1 MVADPNRTG
10 SVATAASLSAS
21 ETGPELPE
29 PAYQVING
37 PESVALAARTYAAFW
52 NSGDPAYARLR

>member
-1 MVADPNRTG
+1 MVADPNLTG
-10 SVATAASLSAS
+10 SVASLTAS
-21 ETGPELPE
+21 EAGPELPE

-52 NSGDPAYARLR
+52 NSVTQLMPGLR